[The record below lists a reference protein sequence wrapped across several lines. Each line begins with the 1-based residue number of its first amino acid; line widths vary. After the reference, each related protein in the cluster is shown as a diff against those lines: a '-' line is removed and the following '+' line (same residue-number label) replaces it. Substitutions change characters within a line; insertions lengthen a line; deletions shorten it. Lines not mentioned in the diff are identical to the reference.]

1 MIFEKLLTIW
11 SRIDEVNLP
20 HDNLISTVYMET
32 LSFALVLQTMRP
44 FGKIICTARS
54 NELSLLH

>member
-20 HDNLISTVYMET
+20 HDNLISTVYMQT

-54 NELSLLH
+54 NE